1 MNKLYQICYKIVNEQ
16 MNEPVYKSEII
27 EIIRS
32 ILKYGIDIDAPN
44 KIAELKFLVDLHRFI
59 NNKGKLR
66 SHIEETRLTIETL
79 WYDPMVSVELD
90 NGLMYIIPI
99 TDEGFYDALSE
110 IIHFITFMEVNR
122 KVTST
127 EPEKKPKVTE
137 SDFEW
142 I

>member
-1 MNKLYQICYKIVNEQ
+1 MNKLYQICYKIVNEK

-66 SHIEETRLTIETL
+66 SYIEESKLTIETL
-79 WYDPMVSVELD
+79 WYDPMVSVEVD
-90 NGLMYIIPI
+90 NGLIYVIPI

-110 IIHFITFMEVNR
+110 IIHFITFMEVKR

-137 SDFEW
+137 NDFEW

>member
-1 MNKLYQICYKIVNEQ
+1 
-16 MNEPVYKSEII
+16 MNEPVYKIEII
-27 EIIRS
+27 DMIRS

-66 SHIEETRLTIETL
+66 SYIEESKLTIETL

-90 NGLMYIIPI
+90 NGLMYVIPI

-110 IIHFITFMEVNR
+110 IIHFITFMEVKR

-127 EPEKKPKVTE
+127 EPEKKPKVTD

>member
-1 MNKLYQICYKIVNEQ
+1 MNKLYQICYKIVNEK

-66 SHIEETRLTIETL
+66 SYIEESKLTIETL
-79 WYDPMVSVELD
+79 WYDPMVSVEVD
-90 NGLMYIIPI
+90 NGLIYVIPI

-110 IIHFITFMEVNR
+110 IIHFITFMEVKR

>member
-1 MNKLYQICYKIVNEQ
+1 
-16 MNEPVYKSEII
+16 MNEPVYKVEVIDM
-27 EIIRS
+27 IRS

-59 NNKGKLR
+59 NSKGKLR
-66 SHIEETRLTIETL
+66 SYIEESKLTIETL

-90 NGLMYIIPI
+90 NSLMYIIPI

-110 IIHFITFMEVNR
+110 IIHFITFMEVKR

-127 EPEKKPKVTE
+127 EPEKKPKVSD

>member
-1 MNKLYQICYKIVNEQ
+1 
-16 MNEPVYKSEII
+16 MNEPVYKVEII
-27 EIIRS
+27 DMIRS

-66 SHIEETRLTIETL
+66 SYIEETKLTIETL

-90 NGLMYIIPI
+90 NGLMYVIPI

-137 SDFEW
+137 NDFEW
-142 I
+142 V

>member
-1 MNKLYQICYKIVNEQ
+1 
-16 MNEPVYKSEII
+16 MNEPVYKVEII
-27 EIIRS
+27 DMIRS

-66 SHIEETRLTIETL
+66 SYIEESKITIETL

-90 NGLMYIIPI
+90 NGLMYVIPI

-110 IIHFITFMEVNR
+110 IIHFITFMEVKR

-127 EPEKKPKVTE
+127 EPEKKPKVSD

>member
-1 MNKLYQICYKIVNEQ
+1 
-16 MNEPVYKSEII
+16 
-27 EIIRS
+27 
-32 ILKYGIDIDAPN
+32 
-44 KIAELKFLVDLHRFI
+44 
-59 NNKGKLR
+59 
-66 SHIEETRLTIETL
+66 
-79 WYDPMVSVELD
+79 MVSVELD

-137 SDFEW
+137 NDFEW

>member
-1 MNKLYQICYKIVNEQ
+1 

-32 ILKYGIDIDAPN
+32 ILKYGIDIDTPN

-59 NNKGKLR
+59 NKKGKLR
-66 SHIEETRLTIETL
+66 SYIEESRITIETL
-79 WYDPMVSVELD
+79 WYDPMVSVEID
-90 NGLMYIIPI
+90 NGLMYVIPI

-122 KVTST
+122 KVTTT

>member
-1 MNKLYQICYKIVNEQ
+1 
-16 MNEPVYKSEII
+16 MNEPVYKVEII
-27 EIIRS
+27 DMIRS

-66 SHIEETRLTIETL
+66 SYIEESKITIETL
-79 WYDPMVSVELD
+79 WYDPMVSVEID
-90 NGLMYIIPI
+90 NGLMYVIPI

-110 IIHFITFMEVNR
+110 IIHFITFMEVKR
-122 KVTST
+122 KTT
-127 EPEKKPKVTE
+127 EVKPEKKPKVTD

>member
-1 MNKLYQICYKIVNEQ
+1 

-66 SHIEETRLTIETL
+66 SYIEESKLTIETL
-79 WYDPMVSVELD
+79 WYDPMVSVEVD
-90 NGLMYIIPI
+90 NGLIYVIPI

>member
-1 MNKLYQICYKIVNEQ
+1 
-16 MNEPVYKSEII
+16 MNEPVYKIEII
-27 EIIRS
+27 DMIRS

-66 SHIEETRLTIETL
+66 SYIEESKLTIETL

-90 NGLMYIIPI
+90 NGLMYVIPI

-110 IIHFITFMEVNR
+110 IIHFITFMEVKR

>member
-1 MNKLYQICYKIVNEQ
+1 MNKLYQICWKIVNEQ

-66 SHIEETRLTIETL
+66 SHIEETRL
-79 WYDPMVSVELD
+79 
-90 NGLMYIIPI
+90 
-99 TDEGFYDALSE
+99 SE

-122 KVTST
+122 KVTTT

-137 SDFEW
+137 NDFEW